1 MNFDEV
7 HIKLDQPAS
16 HNLLSETDQ
25 MEYADSTDCVE
36 SVEVLGIHGEGF
48 TWTAERRIPQP
59 PRQIAF
65 ALQRN
70 GKHEGSVVFNT
81 ELGDVTLSKDTNVD
95 ALEGVTL
102 KVRVTRVNYNRRP
115 RQ

>member
-7 HIKLDQPAS
+7 NIDLGVPAS

-25 MEYADSTDCVE
+25 METADMTDCVE
-36 SVEVLGIHGEGF
+36 SVEVLSIHGEGS
-48 TWTAERRIPQP
+48 TWSAERRIPQP
-59 PRQIAF
+59 PRNIAF
-65 ALQRN
+65 ELKRD
-70 GKHEGSVVFNT
+70 GKHEGVVVFNT
-81 ELGDVTLSKDTNVD
+81 DLGDVTLTKETNVG
-95 ALEGVTL
+95 ALEGVQL